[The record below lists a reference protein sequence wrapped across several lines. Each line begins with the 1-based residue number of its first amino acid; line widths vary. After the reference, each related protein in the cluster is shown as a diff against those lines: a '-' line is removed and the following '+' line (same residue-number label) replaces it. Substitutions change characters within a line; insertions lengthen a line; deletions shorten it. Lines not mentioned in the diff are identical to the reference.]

1 MKIITLRPDSEHLH
15 GATLAQ
21 RHLTVVQNEFSSL
34 DGEPALF
41 VLDLS
46 DAKSVTGSYLRATV
60 LWALLCGRADAANE
74 STNGH
79 VEKWAVRPLPIFP
92 SIIAK
97 SPELLD
103 DVDDFFRVR
112 NLPILLTLSH
122 NKNGL
127 TSARL
132 LGSLDSFLVS
142 TLTRLVRQK
151 QATAAELADASQEAI
166 TVNAWSNRLADL
178 HSLRLVT
185 RERSGKFWRYE
196 PLAKEITLWA

>member
-1 MKIITLRPDSEHLH
+1 MKIIKLKPDKEHLH

-21 RHLTVVQNEFSSL
+21 QHLRSVQNELNSL
-34 DGEPALF
+34 NGDPTIFL
-41 VLDLS
+41 LDLTR
-46 DAKSVTGSYLRATV
+46 AKSVTGSYLRATV
-60 LWALLCGRADAANE
+60 LWALLSGRADAANTP
-74 STNGH
+74 TNGH

-103 DVDDFFRVR
+103 DVDDFFSAR
-112 NLPILLTLSH
+112 NLPILLALAH
-122 NKNGL
+122 NSTGL

-142 TLTRLVRQK
+142 TLTRLVRHK
-151 QATAAELADASQEAI
+151 QATAAELADASEEAI

-178 HSLRLVT
+178 HLFRLVT
-185 RERSGKFWRYE
+185 RERSGKFWRYA